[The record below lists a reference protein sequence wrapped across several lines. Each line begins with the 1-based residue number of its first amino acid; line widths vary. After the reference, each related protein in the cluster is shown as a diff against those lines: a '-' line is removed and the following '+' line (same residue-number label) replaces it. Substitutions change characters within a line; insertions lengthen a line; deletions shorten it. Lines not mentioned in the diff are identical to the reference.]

1 MNLMIEHNGRLD
13 YHTTEDASVLI
24 GRSRVCDVVIG
35 NLFVS
40 RSHLRITSLY
50 NGEYQV
56 EDQQSA
62 NGSFVLSN
70 DVPLAF
76 ECVNVKA
83 PTAIRLGNEN
93 IIVTILREPNVM
105 EC

>member
-62 NGSFVLSN
+62 NGSFVLSTHRH
-70 DVPLAF
+70 P
-76 ECVNVKA
+76 
-83 PTAIRLGNEN
+83 PRQ
-93 IIVTILREPNVM
+93 REHHRHHPAGT
-105 EC
+105 